1 MDRDVEI
8 EIIGVEAETA
18 RDSNGAL
25 EVRFV
30 LSDPVGKAWIEE
42 FHRVR
47 LPQGVGQV
55 TVRVKGRTLIA
66 TGRPELIEHEYRQL
80 QEDVRA
86 TNVARAKAY
95 EESKRAESRRLADA
109 RADEAALASLAERL
123 GLPLKSRD
131 S

>member
-1 MDRDVEI
+1 MDRDLEI
-8 EIIGVEAETA
+8 EITGIESETA
-18 RDSNGAL
+18 RGANGEL

-42 FHRVR
+42 FHRLR

-55 TVRVKGRTLIA
+55 TVSVKGRTLIA
-66 TGRPELIEHEYRQL
+66 TGRAELIEREYRQL

-95 EESKRAESRRLADA
+95 EESKRAEAKRLADA
-109 RADEAALASLAERL
+109 KADEAALASLAERL
-123 GLPLKSRD
+123 GLPLKSRG